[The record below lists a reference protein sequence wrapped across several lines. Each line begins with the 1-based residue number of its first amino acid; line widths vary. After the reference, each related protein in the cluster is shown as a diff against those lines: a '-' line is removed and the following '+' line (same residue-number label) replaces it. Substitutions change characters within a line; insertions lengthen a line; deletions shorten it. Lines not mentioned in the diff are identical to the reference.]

1 MGSLVAATLLLFS
14 AIACSERL
22 ESKYATGAEALK
34 VDAGHGW
41 LPVFLPKDATRIQ
54 ELHDLDSNDFW
65 GTFDGSTITSP
76 MTFCK
81 DATKLS
87 GVSIQDP
94 GVNWWPKSL
103 TGEVYSSNAW
113 ALYRCAGSNATLIAP
128 AAGHARYFWVGKG

>member
-1 MGSLVAATLLLFS
+1 MGRGALFSMWENDNPMRGNLEKNGTGGRLKHMVRRTRMGSLVAATLLLFS

-41 LPVFLPKDATRIQ
+41 LPVFLPKDATQIQ

-81 DATKLS
+81 DAAKLS
-87 GVSIQDP
+87 
-94 GVNWWPKSL
+94 
-103 TGEVYSSNAW
+103 
-113 ALYRCAGSNATLIAP
+113 
-128 AAGHARYFWVGKG
+128 